1 MIRRT
6 GFLNDFLCVSFMRRI
21 LGVRIQGV
29 KGPFSRPLFSALVIA
44 LFLTTGCQS
53 DQTARTADL
62 SDETPTPIRFEARPV
77 PTLLPRTNLYLFFS
91 SDRPLYYREGE
102 YFQYWHKHWFAADD
116 LRGPWNPIAPYQ
128 LPDLLQSVPPDY
140 YYDNF
145 PYKLR
150 KEK

>member
-1 MIRRT
+1 M
-6 GFLNDFLCVSFMRRI
+6 NDFLRVSFMRRI
-21 LGVRIQGV
+21 LGGRSQGV
-29 KGPFSRPLFSALVIA
+29 KSLFCLPVFSAWVFA
-44 LFLTTGCQS
+44 LFVILASGCQS
-53 DQTARTADL
+53 AETAHTADL
-62 SDETPTPIRFEARPV
+62 SDETPTPIRFDARPV

-116 LRGPWNPIAPYQ
+116 LRGPWNPITPYQ

-150 KEK
+150 KEN